1 MSCYCDSLSSE
12 YAITDGINF
21 KKDFLAS
28 AVHNVRVLVEV
39 CSYSFE
45 GGRNLA
51 SFSKRSSGKNLFVVS
66 SS

>member
-1 MSCYCDSLSSE
+1 MSCYCDSLHSGF
-12 YAITDGINF
+12 AVTDGIKF
-21 KKDFLAS
+21 KKDFVIS
-28 AVHNVRVLVEV
+28 ATHNVRVLVEV

-66 SS
+66 TS